1 MDQRIPAHGIRR
13 HREAIERL
21 SDDEL
26 IACIQGTAPLPDA
39 DDDDP
44 A

>member
-1 MDQRIPAHGIRR
+1 V
-13 HREAIERL
+13 IESL

-26 IACIQGTAPLPDA
+26 IARIETLEPLPDA

-44 A
+44 ASPEP

>member
-1 MDQRIPAHGIRR
+1 MDQRIPAHGIQR

-26 IACIQGTAPLPDA
+26 IARR
-39 DDDDP
+39 
-44 A
+44 